1 MISFWC
7 KLVNSYGLKMSSK
20 LYHVLRNLHSPC
32 IKYVHNILDECGL
45 SYLWNYHDVMHVE
58 CLKQT
63 VLLTLTDKFKQK
75 WNSDMFDSSKG
86 INYRIS
92 KKELILEK

>member
-1 MISFWC
+1 
-7 KLVNSYGLKMSSK
+7 
-20 LYHVLRNLHSPC
+20 
-32 IKYVHNILDECGL
+32 
-45 SYLWNYHDVMHVE
+45 MHVE

-75 WNSDMFDSSKG
+75 WNSDMFDSSKV